1 MIIRI
6 QKHVVLIAAMLLIGC
21 YALAQSEASPKKGFF
36 ADKPKKLN
44 IELKVGRGFLGDMA
58 GEEGSD
64 ARLFYGGGSMSYGLM
79 LGKNFVGLGAGV
91 EYVDLMEGSFDFPV
105 FLNFQH
111 YFSKDSEK
119 GLFAGAKLGY
129 MFGGKKAIPT
139 VEKMPSGDM
148 VNATRERSMK
158 GLYWEVN
165 AGYRFSNL
173 ALFVAYNYREIG
185 YEITLYPEDA
195 LAGIPYKTYSRT
207 IHTVMA
213 GVSIMLF

>member
-6 QKHVVLIAAMLLIGC
+6 QKHVILIAVLLLVGC
-21 YALAQSEASPKKGFF
+21 YAQAQNEASTNKSWLSGKQ
-36 ADKPKKLN
+36 KKLQ
-44 IELKVGRGFLGDMA
+44 IELKAGRGFLSGME
-58 GEEGSD
+58 GETGSD

-79 LGKNFVGLGAGV
+79 LGKNCVGLGAGV
-91 EYVDLMEGSFDFPV
+91 EYYSLMEGSYDFPV

-111 YFSKDSEK
+111 SFSKDSEK
-119 GLFAGAKLGY
+119 GLFVGAKLGY
-129 MFGGKKAIPT
+129 MFAGKKAIPT

-173 ALFVAYNYREIG
+173 ALFVAYNYREIS